1 MTKTAKEIIRHHLKR
16 VYFNGS
22 TDMVA
27 RQNGVIPN
35 DTKLG
40 ETQIEVELDQAIKEI
55 EAIMSAAAP
64 PAIDTP
70 SRIKIYADGEGQM
83 WYDRGQNDTIKRYE
97 ANLKQALYGKE
108 D

>member
-22 TDMVA
+22 TDTVA

-35 DTKLG
+35 DTRLG

-55 EAIMSAAAP
+55 EAIIMAASPSPRP
-64 PAIDTP
+64 PVNLTTDPQVAAFRNGYEDAID
-70 SRIKIYADGEGQM
+70 YYQD
-83 WYDRGQNDTIKRYE
+83 
-97 ANLKQALYGKE
+97 NLKQALYGKE
-108 D
+108 AEL